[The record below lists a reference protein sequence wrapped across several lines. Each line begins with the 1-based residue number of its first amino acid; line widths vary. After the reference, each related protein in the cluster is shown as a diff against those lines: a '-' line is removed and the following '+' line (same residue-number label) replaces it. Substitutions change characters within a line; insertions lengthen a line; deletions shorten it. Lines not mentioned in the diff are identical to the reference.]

1 MNTLW
6 EWICRYK
13 VAITAVFAAVAI
25 GAAAVVTVISV
36 SRRRARAAQAAVTTT
51 QTAEQTDATTAV
63 VTTTELIIAPVTT
76 ALTTKTTRKT
86 TVRTTTRRTVAPP
99 PIVVEPDNVKDDTVK
114 TPDASVT
121 KPAATPDTKN
131 GVTLQ
136 YVRES
141 FEGSKYIIGMDVSRH
156 QEEIDWKKVKAAGIE
171 FAMIRC
177 GYRTTV
183 GGKVYED
190 ANFKK
195 NIEGALD
202 AGVKV
207 GIYFF
212 SAAVN
217 ETEVLE
223 EAAFVIEVLKP
234 YKDRISYPVAY
245 DFEIL
250 GQDRAKYLTATA
262 MTDNAIAYMDTVAD
276 AGYIPMLYASR
287 NALWDKWEMG
297 RLSAYRVW
305 LAQYVNLL
313 SQKRYNGAHV
323 MWQCASDGRVDGI
336 GKDVDLNIAYTD
348 LSRVST
354 PYLSKVDP
362 KDFEKAFPGFT
373 FNPVCEEVEA
383 IAGVNARISPYT
395 DRPNKWTSVKAGERM
410 VRTGIDTQ
418 NGWSRLDCNGVTVYI
433 PTKSLRF
440 LRTTQTTERT
450 TTATTTVTA
459 TDPAATGTTAP
470 TTATGTAAG
479 GTPTA
484 ATGSNT
490 PTADHPKKATAK

>member
-13 VAITAVFAAVAI
+13 VAITAIFAALAI

-51 QTAEQTDATTAV
+51 QTAEQTDATTAA

-136 YVRES
+136 YVQES

-250 GQDRAKYLTATA
+250 GQDRAKDLTATA

-323 MWQCASDGRVDGI
+323 MWQCASDGKVDGI

-440 LRTTQTTERT
+440 LRTTQTTEHT

-470 TTATGTAAG
+470 TTATVTAAG

-484 ATGSNT
+484 TTGSNT
-490 PTADHPKKATAK
+490 PTADHSQKAAAK

>member
-1 MNTLW
+1 MNKLW
-6 EWICRYK
+6 DWICRYK
-13 VAITAVFAAVAI
+13 IAVTAVFAVLAI
-25 GAAAVVTVISV
+25 GAATVGTVVIV
-36 SRRRARAAQAAVTTT
+36 SRRRARAAQATATTTATQTTTLPTTAPTTTEPVTTT
-51 QTAEQTDATTAV
+51 
-63 VTTTELIIAPVTT
+63 L
-76 ALTTKTTRKT
+76 LTTVTQKTTRKT
-86 TVRTTTRRTVAPP
+86 TKRTTRRTVAPP

-114 TPDASVT
+114 KPDASVT

-136 YVRES
+136 YVREN
-141 FEGSKYIIGMDVSRH
+141 FEGSKHIIGMDVSRH
-156 QEEIDWKKVKAAGIE
+156 QNEIDWKKVKAAGIE

-234 YKDRISYPVAY
+234 YKDRITYPVAY

-250 GQDRAKYLTATA
+250 GQDRAKNLTATA
-262 MTDNAIAYMDTVAD
+262 MTDHAIAYMDTIAD
-276 AGYIPMLYASR
+276 AGYVPMLYASR
-287 NALWDKWEMG
+287 NALWNNWEMG

-323 MWQCASDGRVDGI
+323 MWQCASDGKVDGI
-336 GKDVDLNIAYTD
+336 KGNVDLNIAYTD
-348 LSRVST
+348 LSRVSS
-354 PYLSKVDP
+354 PYLSTIDP
-362 KDFEKAFPGFT
+362 KDFEKTFPGFT
-373 FNPVCEEVEA
+373 FSSVCEEVESTA
-383 IAGVNARISPYT
+383 NVNARISPYT
-395 DRPNKWTSVKAGERM
+395 DRPNKWTSVKKGDRLL
-410 VRTGIDTQ
+410 RTGVDTK
-418 NGWSRLDCNGVTVYI
+418 NGWSRIEYNGVTLYI
-433 PTKSLRF
+433 SSKYLKF
-440 LRTTQTTERT
+440 VRTTQTTTTTT
-450 TTATTTVTA
+450 TTAPPTTT
-459 TDPAATGTTAP
+459 TTSPTTTEPSVITTEEAP
-470 TTATGTAAG
+470 TTTTDAETKE
-479 GTPTA
+479 P
-484 ATGSNT
+484 
-490 PTADHPKKATAK
+490 